1 MTRKEIMTCTELAAK
16 LDDYVDGLMDQAG
29 EAKLA
34 AHIESCF
41 DCRQL
46 LAREHRL
53 HESLKDYGE
62 SSMPQADAAFFDQAL
77 LKAAQQGARRQRNR
91 WVMTGVGGTIAA
103 GLVLWMLGGMFL
115 KTPQVAEPV
124 IPAIAMTL
132 EEPRTFNLVFS
143 TETALT
149 NATMTVVLPP
159 GLEVQGFAG
168 QQEITWMTSLTEGKN
183 VLPLTL
189 IATSPHGGELMATL
203 RHDGDDKT
211 FRVKVTV
218 I

>member
-1 MTRKEIMTCTELAAK
+1 MTCSKLTAS
-16 LDDYVDGLMDQAG
+16 LDDYVDGLLERA
-29 EAKLA
+29 ESATLT
-34 AHIESCF
+34 AHIESCA

-46 LAREHRL
+46 LEREHSLR
-53 HESLKDYGE
+53 ESLKDYGE
-62 SSMPQADAAFFDQAL
+62 FSMPQADAAFFDRAL
-77 LKAAQQGARRQRNR
+77 AKVAKDGTRRQRNR

-115 KTPQVAEPV
+115 KTPQVVEPT
-124 IPAIAMTL
+124 IPAISMTL
-132 EEPRTFNLVFS
+132 EEPKTLNLVFS
-143 TETALT
+143 SATALAD
-149 NATMTVVLPP
+149 ATMTVVLPQ
-159 GLEVQGFAG
+159 GVELQGFAG
-168 QQEITWMTSLTEGKN
+168 QREISWMTSLTAGKN

-189 IATSPHGGELMATL
+189 IATSPHGGDLMATL

>member
-1 MTRKEIMTCTELAAK
+1 MICTELTHK
-16 LDDYVDGLMDQAG
+16 LDDYVDGHMDQADS
-29 EAKLA
+29 ATLA
-34 AHIESCF
+34 AHIESCD
-41 DCRQL
+41 DCRQML
-46 LAREHRL
+46 ERENSLR
-53 HESLKDYGE
+53 ESLKDYGE
-62 SSMPQADAAFFDQAL
+62 SSMPHPDAGFFDRAL
-77 LKAAQQGARRQRNR
+77 AKAAQNGTRRQRNR

-115 KTPQVAEPV
+115 KTPQVVEPA

-132 EEPRTFNLVFS
+132 EEPKTLNLVFS
-143 TETALT
+143 SATALAD
-149 NATMTVVLPP
+149 ATMTVVLPQ
-159 GLEVQGFAG
+159 GVEVQGFAG
-168 QQEITWMTSLTEGKN
+168 LEKITWMTSLTAGKN

-211 FRVKVTV
+211 FRVNVTV

>member
-1 MTRKEIMTCTELAAK
+1 MTCTELTAK
-16 LDDYVDGLMDQAG
+16 LDDYVDGLMDHADS
-29 EAKLA
+29 ATLA
-34 AHIESCF
+34 AHIESCD
-41 DCRQL
+41 DCRQAL
-46 LAREHRL
+46 EREYSLR
-53 HESLKDYGE
+53 ESLKDYGE
-62 SSMPQADAAFFDQAL
+62 SSMPHPDAAFFDRAL
-77 LKAAQQGARRQRNR
+77 ARAAQNGTRRQRNR

-115 KTPQVAEPV
+115 KAPQVVEPS

-132 EEPRTFNLVFS
+132 EEPKTLNLVFS
-143 TETALT
+143 SATALAD
-149 NATMTVVLPP
+149 ATMTVVLPR
-159 GLEVQGFAG
+159 GVEVQGFAG
-168 QQEITWMTSLTEGKN
+168 QREITWMTSLTEGKN

-211 FRVKVTV
+211 FRVQVTV

>member
-1 MTRKEIMTCTELAAK
+1 MTCTELAAK

-29 EAKLA
+29 EAKLST
-34 AHIESCF
+34 HIESCS

-46 LAREHRL
+46 LEREHGLR
-53 HESLKDYGE
+53 ESLKDYGE

-77 LKAAQQGARRQRNR
+77 LKAAQQGTRRQRNR
-91 WVMTGVGGTIAA
+91 WVMTGVGGTLAA
-103 GLVLWMLGGMFL
+103 GLVLWMLGGMFF
-115 KTPQVAEPV
+115 KTPQVTQPV
-124 IPAIAMTL
+124 VPTIAMTL
-132 EEPRTFNLVFS
+132 EEPRTLNLVFS
-143 TETALT
+143 SATALA
-149 NATMTVVLPP
+149 NATMTVVLPA
-159 GLEVQGFAG
+159 GVEVQGFAG

-189 IATSPHGGELMATL
+189 IATSPRGGELMATL

-211 FRVKVTV
+211 FRVRVTV